1 MVKIGDKYTCKKTV
15 KMEETGE
22 EAYTLG
28 ETYLCEVENCLTDN
42 QGDKKHYVI
51 MDMGKG
57 DDSFLREYFEPFSL
71 GQFFYYIPD
80 KPEREEEIRH
90 YKFPDTGIKESQ
102 GKLSYELDFEF
113 ITQMAERMDAN
124 KGKYEPYN
132 WQKPIDNAG
141 LHRALARHFFQVM
154 RGNYED
160 EGREFGHLEAL
171 ALNAMMINYQLK
183 HYRED
188 KELEEKTDKNMNLIS
203 AFADHYETETGKQIP
218 ENVIL
223 SFFNA

>member
-1 MVKIGDKYTCKKTV
+1 MVREGIIVTEGSNWECIKDLQYVSSIVDDKPVMKTLFTRGKSYFSESHGHLTSDLNEEVPIG
-15 KMEETGE
+15 
-22 EAYTLG
+22 L
-28 ETYLCEVENCLTDN
+28 NN
-42 QGDKKHYVI
+42 
-51 MDMGKG
+51 
-57 DDSFLREYFEPFSL
+57 FLEYFV
-71 GQFFYYIPD
+71 YIPSD
-80 KPEREEEIRH
+80 SDTYDFKLPVSGEI
-90 YKFPDTGIKESQ
+90 GVKESQ

-132 WQKPIDNAG
+132 WQKPIDAAG

-160 EGREFGHLEAL
+160 EGRDFGHLEAL

-183 HYRED
+183 NHPED
-188 KELEEKTDKNMNLIS
+188 TELEEKTDQNMNLIS
-203 AFADHYETETGKQIP
+203 AFADHYETETGNKLP
-218 ENVIL
+218 EDVIL